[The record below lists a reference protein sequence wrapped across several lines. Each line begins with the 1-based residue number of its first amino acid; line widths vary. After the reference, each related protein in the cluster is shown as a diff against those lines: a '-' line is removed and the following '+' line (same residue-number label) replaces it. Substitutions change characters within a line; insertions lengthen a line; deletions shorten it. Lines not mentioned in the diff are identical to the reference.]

1 MAERR
6 CHVRFVPLACLA
18 PPNRGSFN
26 STHVYGTHVPV
37 EEPSTA
43 SKADICSAAN
53 SSLFDHLVGASKHRL
68 RNCEFYCFGSLEI
81 DYKLVLRRRLHG
93 KIGWLLT
100 FEDAIDVASSA
111 VEQVDGVRPIGDQ
124 ATSGDEVSVKKDRR

>member
-1 MAERR
+1 MSALGQKQTSEDVKAMSALPPKADITK
-6 CHVRFVPLACLA
+6 CDWNVRYVP
-18 PPNRGSFN
+18 
-26 STHVYGTHVPV
+26 
-37 EEPSTA
+37 
-43 SKADICSAAN
+43 KADICSAAN

-124 ATSGDEVSVKKDRR
+124 ATSGDEVSVKKDRRQLVSIR